1 MKKFL
6 IIIAALIATPVH
18 AKSDLQKY
26 QEMYNQFRAEQAAL
40 EAKRQIEVQARM
52 REAER
57 IGEEREARV
66 MKSVEEYLKASDEYS
81 KFLAT
86 CKTCVGRYYR
96 PSLDFGPMIR
106 IPKDNSYVPICAYGS
121 C

>member
-1 MKKFL
+1 MKKL
-6 IIIAALIATPVH
+6 LLVLALFSAPAY

-26 QEMYNQFRAEQAAL
+26 HEMYDQFRAEQDAL

-66 MKSVEEYLKASDEYS
+66 MKSVEEYLKVSDEYS
-81 KFLAT
+81 KFLAK

-96 PSLDFGPMIR
+96 PSLNLGPMIR

>member
-1 MKKFL
+1 MRKLFYVL
-6 IIIAALIATPVH
+6 ALFSAPVH
-18 AKSDLQKY
+18 AKSELQKF
-26 QEMYNQFRAEQAAL
+26 EDWYNQYTATQKIIEEQ
-40 EAKRQIEVQARM
+40 RQVEVQARM

-57 IGEEREARV
+57 QAQEHNDRIQ
-66 MKSVEEYLKASDEYS
+66 KSVDAYLKASDEYS

-86 CKTCVGRYYR
+86 CKTCVGNYYR
-96 PSLDFGPMIR
+96 PSLDFGPLIR